1 MRLSTDRMLTTHAG
15 SLPRPDDLLE
25 TLYDR
30 SDGRQLSAE
39 ASGKI
44 QAAVTQAVRQ
54 QANAGIDVIDDG
66 EVGKSGFIGYVNSR
80 LDGFEPDP
88 HRIRGNPWKGS
99 REQLSFP
106 DYYDQGTNTS
116 TGGLATFRLRS
127 LSLRC
132 VGPIK
137 YKGQKQLQED
147 IAYLKSAMKGTSVTE
162 AFMPAT
168 SPANIQQWN
177 SNSYYQTNEEYVL
190 AIADAMQE
198 EYKAI
203 VDAGLILQID
213 DPQLLTEYL
222 RKPDLSIADWRK
234 WASQQI
240 DALNHALRG
249 IPADKIRFHTC
260 YGIDVGPRI
269 HDLELKDIADLM
281 LRVNAGAYSIEGAN
295 PRHEHEW
302 SVWKEKKLPDD
313 KILIPGVITQSSV
326 LVEHPELVAQRL
338 VRYADVVGRERV
350 IAGTDC
356 GFGTMAGLP
365 TIHPSIVWSKFNAL
379 VEGARLASRELW
391 GREAA

>member
-1 MRLSTDRMLTTHAG
+1 
-15 SLPRPDDLLE
+15 
-25 TLYDR
+25 
-30 SDGRQLSAE
+30 
-39 ASGKI
+39 
-44 QAAVTQAVRQ
+44 
-54 QANAGIDVIDDG
+54 
-66 EVGKSGFIGYVNSR
+66 
-80 LDGFEPDP
+80 
-88 HRIRGNPWKGS
+88 
-99 REQLSFP
+99 
-106 DYYDQGTNTS
+106 
-116 TGGLATFRLRS
+116 
-127 LSLRC
+127 
-132 VGPIK
+132 
-137 YKGQKQLQED
+137 
-147 IAYLKSAMKGTSVTE
+147 
-162 AFMPAT
+162 MPAT